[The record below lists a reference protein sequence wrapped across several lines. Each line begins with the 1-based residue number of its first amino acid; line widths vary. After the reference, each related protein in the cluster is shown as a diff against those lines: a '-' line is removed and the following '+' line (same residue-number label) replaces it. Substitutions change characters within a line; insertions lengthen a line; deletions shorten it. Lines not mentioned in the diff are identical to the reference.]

1 MFRFDD
7 REEEM
12 LLRDREAI
20 RQIERMEKP
29 KFKDLFAIMLAQ
41 YSIILP
47 MVFIG
52 IAIFGFVIWLMV
64 NFWLG

>member
-7 REEEM
+7 REEEI
-12 LLRDREAI
+12 LIKDRELTK
-20 RQIERMEKP
+20 QIENMEKP

-52 IAIFGFVIWLMV
+52 LVIFGFIIWLMM
-64 NFWLG
+64 NFWLA